1 MGQAMD
7 VIVFD
12 IFADYGHFK
21 VPYTTTS
28 PLTLPVPSKTAV
40 YGIIGAIMGFDK
52 GDYLTRFQDGSCRIA
67 IGVKK
72 PIRKTHIAE
81 NLINTKNVTK
91 TFMFARMNSR
101 KAAPRTQVKI
111 EFLKEPGYRIYI
123 SHSDKRLLEELLSLL
138 KEHKSVYT
146 ISFGIS
152 ECLANFEYIGFY
164 QAEDIQDDRNFVRLN
179 SILPL
184 ELISS
189 TDDIKLDDDKYYIR
203 THIPLEMK
211 PDRELVK
218 TGDFLIEANGETITA
233 KVRIYHEIPGL
244 NEKVIFF

>member
-28 PLTLPVPSKTAV
+28 PLTLPVPSKTAI
-40 YGIIGAIMGFDK
+40 YGIIGAIMGFHKD
-52 GDYLTRFQDGSCRIA
+52 DYLTRFQDGSCRIA
-67 IGVKK
+67 IGVRR
-72 PIRKTHIAE
+72 PIRKTHISE
-81 NLINTKNVTK
+81 NLINTKNVSK
-91 TFMFARMNSR
+91 TSLFARMNSR
-101 KAAPRTQVKI
+101 KSAPRTQVKI
-111 EFLKEPGYRIYI
+111 EFLKEPGYRLYI
-123 SHSDKRLLEELLSLL
+123 THSDERLLKELLSLI

-146 ISFGIS
+146 LSFGIT
-152 ECLANFEYIGFY
+152 ECLANFEYTGFY
-164 QAEDIQDDRNFVRLN
+164 QTEEAGDSGEFVCLN

-184 ELISS
+184 KLIAS
-189 TDDIKLDDDKYYIR
+189 TDDIKLDDSKYYIR

-211 PDRELVK
+211 PDRELLK

-233 KVRIYHEIPGL
+233 KVGTYHKIIGL
-244 NEKVIFF
+244 NENVIFF